1 MSHRSLSI
9 PILFA
14 LGATRLSAQETQGTL
29 AAAQRAGIDSTVRE
43 VLART
48 GTPSAS
54 IAVVRDGRTVY
65 LQAYGSARLTPEAP
79 ATVSQRYSIGSISKQ
94 FTATAVLLLAE
105 TGRLS
110 LDDKV
115 GKWLPDLTR
124 ANSVSLRQILSM
136 TSGYQDYWPQDYV
149 MPGMLKP
156 TTAEAILAQWA
167 RKPLDFEPGT
177 QWQYSNTNYVIA
189 GLIVEKVSGMPLLD
203 FLRRRVFAPL
213 RMESVADIDAGPLGS
228 SDPTGYLRYALGP
241 PRPAPK
247 EAPGWLFAAGEL
259 AMTAADLARWDIATL
274 EQAVLKPESYRT
286 MQTDT
291 RLQDGVGTGYGLGVS
306 VAMAGGRRVI
316 SHGGEVSGFTARNA
330 IYPDD
335 RTAIVVFTN
344 LDATGASAQIASGI
358 ASMLFSAPDVAS
370 RAATE
375 QARAIFAELQQGRID
390 RTRFSANANAYFSA
404 QALAD
409 FAASLGPLGAV
420 HEFVQVNQGLRGG
433 MVSRVFRIRVGQKVL
448 SLTTFT
454 LPDGK
459 LEQYQIAAT

>member
-1 MSHRSLSI
+1 
-9 PILFA
+9 
-14 LGATRLSAQETQGTL
+14 
-29 AAAQRAGIDSTVRE
+29 
-43 VLART
+43 
-48 GTPSAS
+48 
-54 IAVVRDGRTVY
+54 
-65 LQAYGSARLTPEAP
+65 
-79 ATVSQRYSIGSISKQ
+79 
-94 FTATAVLLLAE
+94 
-105 TGRLS
+105 
-110 LDDKV
+110 
-115 GKWLPDLTR
+115 
-124 ANSVSLRQILSM
+124 
-136 TSGYQDYWPQDYV
+136 
-149 MPGMLKP
+149 
-156 TTAEAILAQWA
+156 
-167 RKPLDFEPGT
+167 
-177 QWQYSNTNYVIA
+177 
-189 GLIVEKVSGMPLLD
+189 
-203 FLRRRVFAPL
+203 
-213 RMESVADIDAGPLGS
+213 VADIDAGPLGS

-259 AMTAADLARWDIATL
+259 AMTAADLARWDIAML
-274 EQAVLKPESYRT
+274 DQAVLKPESYRT

-291 RLQDGVGTGYGLGVS
+291 RLQNGVGTGYGLGVS
-306 VAMAGGRRVI
+306 VGMAGGRRVI

-344 LDATGASAQIASGI
+344 LDATGASGQIASGI
-358 ASMLFSAPDVAS
+358 ASMLFSAPDVS
-370 RAATE
+370 SPAATE

-390 RTRFSANANAYFSA
+390 RTLFSANANAYFSA